1 MRILALHGLGS
12 SSSLLKEQLAPFIRA
27 LGKEYQFKFLDGEI
41 PCGRGPGVPAWAPR
55 PFYSYATGFTPVE
68 MRQALSHL
76 DNFIKEHG
84 PFDGVFGFSLGAALA
99 ITYMLD
105 QQKKQASSPFCFA
118 VMFSPIFV
126 VSPDDSFCEQ
136 LLRRWLAD
144 DHAVFRSKFPD
155 DDFMTELEDP
165 SEQTLAQ
172 YLQQILSMQSMGVG
186 LILPNT
192 NVDFLG
198 TKKTEEVPRLIH
210 PDLLNAR
217 IKIPTVHVT
226 GQNDSPYIGKQSAVA
241 RDLCTASIRR
251 VHSHDGGHDVPSKI
265 SDVNAIVPSIK
276 AMAEEGIQ
284 IPDLYDD

>member
-1 MRILALHGLGS
+1 
-12 SSSLLKEQLAPFIRA
+12 
-27 LGKEYQFKFLDGEI
+27 
-41 PCGRGPGVPAWAPR
+41 
-55 PFYSYATGFTPVE
+55 

-155 DDFMTELEDP
+155 GGFMAELEDP
-165 SEQTLAQ
+165 SEQKLAQ

-210 PDLLNAR
+210 PDLFNAR
-217 IKIPTVHVT
+217 IKIPTVHVS
-226 GQNDSPYIGKQSAVA
+226 GQNDSPYIRKQSAVA

-251 VHSHDGGHDVPSKI
+251 VHSHDGGHDVPFKI

-276 AMAEEGIQ
+276 AIAEEGIQ
-284 IPDLYDD
+284 IRDLYDD

>member
-12 SSSLLKEQLAPFIRA
+12 SSSLLKEQLTPFSKA
-27 LGKEYQFKFLDGEI
+27 LGREYRFIFLDGGI
-41 PCGRGPGVPAWAPR
+41 PCERG
-55 PFYSYATGFTPVE
+55 PVE
-68 MRQALSHL
+68 MRQALNYL
-76 DNFIKEHG
+76 DNFIREHG

-105 QQKKQASSPFCFA
+105 QQNKQASSPFCFA
-118 VMFSPIFV
+118 VMSSSIFV

-144 DHAVFRSKFPD
+144 DHAAFRSKFPNG
-155 DDFMTELEDP
+155 DFMTELEDP
-165 SEQTLAQ
+165 SEQKLAQ
-172 YLQQILSMQSMGVG
+172 YLQQVLSMQSMGVG

-198 TKKTEEVPRLIH
+198 TKKTEEVPRLVH

-226 GQNDSPYIGKQSAVA
+226 G
-241 RDLCTASIRR
+241 R
-251 VHSHDGGHDVPSKI
+251 HDGGHDVPFKI
-265 SDVNAIVPSIK
+265 SDVNAIVSLIK
-276 AMAEEGIQ
+276 EMAEEGTQ
-284 IPDLYDD
+284 IRDLYDD